1 VSETEKLK
9 PTHVLHVVFDN
20 GVSVP
25 VSWREQ
31 DQTWI
36 DNVTGEPVE
45 SRPIEGFRE
54 RGDYL
59 EVFKADGTIARF
71 AKAKIIYYS
80 VSPWKDLPDAMKE
93 RLEKAKA
100 SQSPHGPN

>member
-1 VSETEKLK
+1 VSETEKPK

-31 DQTWI
+31 VSVVAYGDHDQLPET
-36 DNVTGEPVE
+36 
-45 SRPIEGFRE
+45 IEGFRE

-71 AKAKIIYYS
+71 TKAKIIYYS
-80 VSPWKDLPDAMKE
+80 VQPWKDLPDAMKE

>member
-9 PTHVLHVVFDN
+9 PTHVMTVIFDN
-20 GVSVP
+20 GVQTGM
-25 VSWREQ
+25 SWCEQ
-31 DQTWI
+31 WMRSTYGDDDQMA
-36 DNVTGEPVE
+36 EPT
-45 SRPIEGFRE
+45 EGFRE

-71 AKAKIIYYS
+71 TKAKIIYYS